1 VPLDSTVIYLGAAQ
15 YGRLATVIAHR
26 TKTRTIDIRLA
37 SAQEHAQLGHHLL
50 ASVASDVYY
59 STSDAAR
66 RVGLSPSQLSRLTG
80 LLHVLCEKPSRDGST
95 RTERVN
101 IGLSF
106 KMHSKMLKVRVGG
119 PDAVR
124 DAVGH
129 HLSPLVAINQFLFV
143 FLQAQGYARYR
154 KESWEYSAKALAVL
168 EAYRKAFPKLFSRI
182 SAMGNNVNEYYE
194 DDLFDANDAPDHG
207 V

>member
-37 SAQEHAQLGHHLL
+37 PAQENAQLGHNLL

-66 RVGLSPSQLSRLTG
+66 RVGLSPPQLSRLTG

-129 HLSPLVAINQFLFV
+129 HLSRWLRLASFVRFLAGARLRPLP
-143 FLQAQGYARYR
+143 QG
-154 KESWEYSAKALAVL
+154 ELGVL
-168 EAYRKAFPKLFSRI
+168 GQGAGRA
-182 SAMGNNVNEYYE
+182 G
-194 DDLFDANDAPDHG
+194 G
-207 V
+207 VPEGVPQVVQPHQRDGQ